1 MKLLYNIFT
10 QWLTLGVI
18 FFIGNYLGN
27 FIQVVT
33 LGGLIAGSFII
44 AAVTTLVE
52 YHSSQNLPYFT
63 GKAAVYCITLLT
75 AHLLCVFMPGYS
87 VNLGYS
93 EIAFLA
99 VFSAAATFIGGILR
113 DLTELESN
121 PDED

>member
-18 FFIGNYLGN
+18 FFISNYLGN

-52 YHSSQNLPYFT
+52 YHSRRKLPYFT

-75 AHLLCVFMPGYS
+75 AQLLCAFMPGYS
-87 VNLGYS
+87 MELGYS
-93 EIAFLA
+93 EIAFL
-99 VFSAAATFIGGILR
+99 VIFSAVSTFLGGLIN
-113 DLTELESN
+113 DINNTVVD
-121 PDED
+121 DEK

>member
-10 QWLTLGVI
+10 QWLTLGLI
-18 FFIGNYLGN
+18 FLIGNYIGN

-52 YHSSQNLPYFT
+52 YHSSRNLPYFT

-75 AHLLCVFMPGYS
+75 AQLLCTFMPGYS
-87 VNLGYS
+87 MELGYG
-93 EIAFLA
+93 EIAFLV
-99 VFSAAATFIGGILR
+99 VFSALATFIGGLLR
-113 DLTELESN
+113 DI
-121 PDED
+121 DEEANNS

>member
-18 FFIGNYLGN
+18 FFISNYLGS

-33 LGGLIAGSFII
+33 LGGLVAGSFII

-52 YHSSQNLPYFT
+52 YHSSKNLPYFT

-75 AHLLCVFMPGYS
+75 AQLLCTFMPGYS
-87 VNLGYS
+87 MNLGYA
-93 EIAFLA
+93 EIGFLV
-99 VFSAAATFIGGILR
+99 VFSALATLIGSILR
-113 DLTELESN
+113 DIAEH
-121 PDED
+121 DAV